1 MSVTLST
8 ARLVL
13 RPWTAADRGPFA
25 QLNADPAVMEFFPA
39 PLTRAESDGLMD
51 RLMDGFAQHGF
62 GLWAVEAPGAGLVG
76 FTGLSV
82 PSYET
87 AFTPCVEVGWRL
99 ARHAW
104 GKGYAREAARE
115 ALRFGF
121 EDAGLREIVSFTVP
135 ANVRSRRVMEAVG
148 MTRDVAGD
156 FEHPRLPVGH
166 ALRPHVLYRIAAPSP
181 R

>member
-1 MSVTLST
+1 
-8 ARLVL
+8 
-13 RPWTAADRGPFA
+13 
-25 QLNADPAVMEFFPA
+25 MEFFPA
-39 PLTRAESDGLMD
+39 PLTRAESGVLMD